1 MCLTLKIFKMKK
13 VVITIIIITITL
25 ITNAQNNYT
34 MDKNHT
40 KVGFSVMHFGISHV
54 EGEFTN
60 VTVTLLAK
68 KEDFTDA
75 EIEMIADVK
84 SIDTGIKMRD
94 NDLRSDNWF
103 DVEKHPTLNFK
114 STSLEKMSGENYKL
128 NGNITIHGITKPIS
142 FNVVYNGKA
151 INPMTKKYSYGFTIT
166 GKLNRKDFLVG
177 SGPTSLAVGDE
188 VELKSNVEF
197 IRN

>member
-1 MCLTLKIFKMKK
+1 MKK
-13 VVITIIIITITL
+13 IVITIIIFSVAL

-40 KVGFSVMHFGISHV
+40 KVGFSVTHFGISNV

-68 KEDFTDA
+68 QEDFTDA

-103 DVEKHPTLNFK
+103 DVEKHPTLIFK
-114 STSLEKMSGENYKL
+114 STSLEKVSGKNYKL

-151 INPMTKKYSYGFTIT
+151 LNPMTKKYSYGFTIT
-166 GKLNRKDFLVG
+166 GKLNRKDFSVG
-177 SGPTSLAVGDE
+177 SGPSNLAVGDE

-197 IRN
+197 IRD